1 MNNNHLLWNKLTEE
15 EQKHL
20 AGLLLRRKRG
30 EAITYVLGIDRL
42 HIEDAINFIDNT
54 WLRQKIIDFDP
65 TRLSAKDE
73 FKSKILRVLTDAKYY
88 IDDTEMKVEEKY
100 EFITANHI
108 VELFEIC
115 REE

>member
-1 MNNNHLLWNKLTEE
+1 MNSNHWVWNRFTEGEQNDLVNLLI
-15 EQKHL
+15 
-20 AGLLLRRKRG
+20 RRKRIAAIKYARG
-30 EAITYVLGIDRL
+30 AAGLGLTEARD
-42 HIEDAINFIDNT
+42 FIDSA
-54 WLRQKIIDFDP
+54 WLCQKVADFDP
-65 TRLSAKDE
+65 TRMSAKDE

-115 REE
+115 RED